1 MYRFLRVLLRNGT
14 KLLGR
19 FSCKAQTPPDK
30 PPPRFLPRWAGQY
43 ISTYITLAL
52 NILHTGRV
60 RDSHMGL
67 LLGPVF
73 PARFLA
79 DASPSSPP
87 AVGAV
92 GCRMWASI
100 HLAAKIEQFGVVDL
114 QERKQEDGSYRVDG
128 KCQWMD

>member
-1 MYRFLRVLLRNGT
+1 MG
-14 KLLGR
+14 G
-19 FSCKAQTPPDK
+19 SI
-30 PPPRFLPRWAGQY
+30 Y
-43 ISTYITLAL
+43 IYIH
-52 NILHTGRV
+52 HTDSKYHIGRV
-60 RDSHMGL
+60 RYSHMGL

-100 HLAAKIEQFGVVDL
+100 YPAAKIEQFGVVEL
-114 QERKQEDGSYRVDG
+114 
-128 KCQWMD
+128 